1 MYPDDGKKPPLGEGL
16 NKKAQ
21 ITLDKVWP
29 TDKVSLKQGH
39 CHEIFD
45 FRVFSCVSFPQVP
58 KYPIRAVSNFCRS
71 SRCTTGKWKKV
82 SIFCLDTFG

>member
-29 TDKVSLKQGH
+29 TDKVSLKYFYQCCGPGSGIR
-39 CHEIFD
+39 CFFD
-45 FRVFSCVSFPQVP
+45 PW
-58 KYPIRAVSNFCRS
+58 IRDPGWVKKCGSGSGVNNPDHIS
-71 SRCTTGKWKKV
+71 ESLETISLGKN
-82 SIFCLDTFG
+82 T

>member
-1 MYPDDGKKPPLGEGL
+1 VIVYPDDGKKPPLGEGL

-29 TDKVSLKQGH
+29 TDKVSLTGH

-45 FRVFSCVSFPQVP
+45 FRVFSCISFPRGRFKSFLQL
-58 KYPIRAVSNFCRS
+58 
-71 SRCTTGKWKKV
+71 KV
-82 SIFCLDTFG
+82 HHRQMEKF

>member
-29 TDKVSLKQGH
+29 TDKVSLKYFYQCCGPGSGIR
-39 CHEIFD
+39 CLFD
-45 FRVFSCVSFPQVP
+45 PWIRDPGWVKKIRIRIRDERPGLYFR
-58 KYPIRAVSNFCRS
+58 KLRNNF
-71 SRCTTGKWKKV
+71 
-82 SIFCLDTFG
+82 LD